1 MCKKSQYILVLVLL
15 LAFTPAKAQDEGY
28 FAELGLVGGGCF
40 YMGDVNSTTL
50 YRNTNGMVGVVAR
63 YNVNPRFSLKA
74 DIVSAGIE
82 GSTQSMEGSIPGDG
96 IGFSRTIYDFGLQA
110 ECNFNAYGM
119 TSWNGSR
126 RLVPYYLLGIGLTY
140 APKPAEKVFA
150 VNFPIGLGLRYKLA
164 ERVNIGLEWT
174 MRFTSTD
181 KLDVTSTL
189 AGTTLNDPF
198 QIKGKGFK
206 NKDSY
211 SFTMLYLTFDIFA
224 RPCDCN

>member
-1 MCKKSQYILVLVLL
+1 MRKIGHYILFLL
-15 LAFTPAKAQDEGY
+15 LVAAVQPVKAQDEGY
-28 FAELGLVGGGCF
+28 FAELGLVGGGSF
-40 YMGDVNSTTL
+40 YMGDVNSSSL
-50 YRNTNGMVGVVAR
+50 YKNTNGLVGVVAR

-74 DIVSAGIE
+74 DLISAGIE
-82 GSTQSMEGSIPGDG
+82 GSTQYMDGAIPGDD
-96 IGFSRTIYDFGLQA
+96 ISFSRTVYDFGIQA

-126 RLVPYYLLGIGLTY
+126 RLVPYYLVGIGLTY
-140 APKPAEKVFA
+140 APKPAENVFA
-150 VNFPIGLGLRYKLA
+150 VNFPVGLGLRYKLA

-174 MRFTSTD
+174 MRFTSSD
-181 KLDVTSTL
+181 KLDVTGNLS
-189 AGTTLNDPF
+189 GTTLEDPF

-211 SFTMLYLTFDIFA
+211 SFTMLFLTFDIFA